1 MSKQLGSQSEGGSPA
16 GAVDALV
23 GVRALDLAGLDDG
36 ALIDLLRGAE
46 EAGRVVDAA
55 RVLLAG
61 EVARRSRASLGAERL
76 CARYGCRNA
85 AELITRITH
94 VSRGTA
100 VERIRLAEPLMPS
113 WSLSG
118 ESVPALFPHVAQALE
133 RGELGLDATRA
144 VTRSLTP
151 PLSHGAD
158 PRLVTVA
165 EGELV
170 AAASIAPDGIDPA
183 LDPERSGETDDSGTT
198 NVGSSASPG
207 GGARADDVAVMAQV
221 WQAFLDPDGAAP
233 DEDLALRRRGITL
246 GRQYRGTVS
255 VRGELLPE
263 VAAQLQRL
271 FDAYLNPR
279 VDAAPPDS
287 TTPHGIGVCGTD
299 DASVAARDPGAG
311 TAPRQAD
318 TPLDRLGRT
327 QAQRRHDALAGILT
341 VAAAHEDAP
350 RLGGAAPT
358 LVITVDAEELN
369 DPRGAAFI
377 QGGTPLDTLVGTGV
391 ARHVSC
397 SGATQVLTLDEEGRI
412 LGLSSPQRVFT
423 SHQRRA
429 ITLRDGACVIP
440 GCDVPAT
447 WCEIHHVLPHHEGG
461 PTHTDNG
468 VLLCWYHHRTLDEA
482 GWQITMDRGVPQ
494 VTAPPWIDPEG
505 RPRLAPGSRHRQ
517 WRRHRGERSGVRP
530 DHGPPAGHSR
540 HRQPTATHAGTRVG
554 TGGGSGAGGDE
565 GEPFQPGPGAP

>member
-1 MSKQLGSQSEGGSPA
+1 MSNQVGSQGEGVSPA
-16 GAVDALV
+16 RAVDALV
-23 GVRALDLAGLDDG
+23 GVRALDLAGLGDD
-36 ALIDLLRGAE
+36 ALIDLVRRAE

-61 EVARRSRASLGAERL
+61 EVERRSRASLGAERL

-94 VSRGTA
+94 VSRRTA
-100 VERIRLAEPLMPS
+100 LERIRSAAPLMPS

-118 ESVPALFPHVAQALE
+118 DPLPAMFPQVAQALE
-133 RGELGLDATRA
+133 WGELGLDATRSI
-144 VTRSLTP
+144 TRALIP

-158 PRLVTVA
+158 PRQVAVA

-170 AAASIAPDGIDPA
+170 TAAAIVPAGLDRSPDVECPA
-183 LDPERSGETDDSGTT
+183 GTDDGETTDRGNTS
-198 NVGSSASPG
+198 SPG

-233 DEDLALRRRGITL
+233 EENLALRRRGITL
-246 GRQYRGTVS
+246 GRQHKGTVS
-255 VRGELLPE
+255 LRGELLPE

-279 VDAAPPDS
+279 LDQAEPGPPGPEAPMD
-287 TTPHGIGVCGTD
+287 GE
-299 DASVAARDPGAG
+299 
-311 TAPRQAD
+311 
-318 TPLDRLGRT
+318 GRT
-327 QAQRRHDALAGILT
+327 QAHRRHDALAGILT
-341 VAAAHEDAP
+341 VAAAHEDTP

-358 LVITVDAEELN
+358 LVVTVSAEELD

-377 QGGTPLDTLVGTGV
+377 QGGTPLDTLVGSGV

-397 SGATQVLTLDEEGRI
+397 SGATQTLILDEEGRI

-423 SHQRRA
+423 PHQRRA
-429 ITLRDGACVIP
+429 ITVRDGACVIP
-440 GCDVPAT
+440 GCDVAAT

-468 VLLCWYHHRTLDEA
+468 VLLCWYHHRTLDTA
-482 GWQITMDRGVPQ
+482 GWQITMDRGIPHVS
-494 VTAPPWIDPEG
+494 APPWIDPDS
-505 RPRLAPGSRHRQ
+505 RSRAAPGSLHRQ
-517 WRRHRGERSGVRP
+517 WRRHRTTHPDTRSGAHPPQHPGHRHP
-530 DHGPPAGHSR
+530 DMPHTGA
-540 HRQPTATHAGTRVG
+540 HAGDGGSTG
-554 TGGGSGAGGDE
+554 TGGGGTRDD
-565 GEPFQPGPGAP
+565 GEPLQPCPGAPD